1 MQLTDISVTPL
12 KQTPKIINNYTILE
26 KFLAKEIPGGSI
38 DECVGMASFLNR
50 EAYIGGIDDEIASGI
65 ESMIRFWN
73 ASDDQLD
80 VPVADRIP
88 IKLYIDSPGG
98 SLTGCYT
105 IINAI
110 ELSKTP
116 VITIN
121 TGCAYSAGF
130 FVFIAGHNR
139 LAYSLSSFLFHEG
152 STTTGDFVDAH
163 KFRNHAD
170 FYSVQLKQLKEHVL
184 RYTKITEEEYEK
196 IKKDD
201 YWLTAKEALEKGVVD
216 EILTRGDSWVK

>member
-26 KFLAKEIPGGSI
+26 KFLAKEIPGNSI
-38 DECVGMASFLNR
+38 EECVGTASFLNR
-50 EAYIGGIDDEIASGI
+50 EAYIGGIDDEVAAGI

-73 ASDDQLD
+73 ASDDQLN
-80 VPVADRIP
+80 VPIEDRIP

-98 SLTGCYT
+98 ILTACYT

-130 FVFIAGHNR
+130 FVFIAGHKR

-170 FYSVQLKQLKEHVL
+170 FYSIQLKQLKEHVL

-201 YWLTAKEALEKGVVD
+201 YWLTAKEALEKGIVD
-216 EILTRGDSWVK
+216 EICVRGGSWAK